1 MSEITGQQI
10 KEAREAKGLSR
21 SDLAKKIG
29 VHHVSISHVEDRG
42 SRTMTRDKV
51 IKFLGLAESVDR
63 NGKVQEVKI
72 DEGKMPLSDPED
84 PRLLVSAALEAGVTT
99 PPVFAI
105 PGYLVKVARDY
116 NLTLDQ
122 TIAVCRIEAIWSE
135 ACGYVPGES
144 TDNEWR
150 SIIDGLLKWFKGDD
164 SWQSK

>member
-1 MSEITGQQI
+1 MSEITGLQI

-29 VHHVSISHVEDRG
+29 VHPISISHAENQD
-42 SRTMTRDKV
+42 SRNIARDKA

-72 DEGKMPLSDPED
+72 DSGTITEVVLAED
-84 PRLLVSAALEAGVTT
+84 CDIV
-99 PPVFAI
+99 I
-105 PGYLVKVARDY
+105 PGKLVNVARGF
-116 NLTLDQ
+116 NLNFDQ
-122 TIAVCRIEAIWSE
+122 VVAVCRIEAIWSE